1 MKNEITHY
9 FDADQIKYVFDDHET
24 YSNDDKDVVQFV
36 LNLSENAY

>member
-1 MKNEITHY
+1 MKNKIADY
-9 FDADQIKYVFDDHET
+9 FDGDQIKYVFDDHET